1 MINCKS
7 LFFKSGN
14 PAIDNYDF
22 FKRFDTLYDFLTD
35 LLDARISIIKAAKE
49 QNEMATLGDFVLL
62 EEKSINKEKSGNAI
76 KKVKTKAQ
84 ERKIILSQRSVIKNE
99 IKLYDKKDII
109 INAFINKNIYPG
121 DFEKDVYQ
129 DKEPEYEEYIA

>member
-62 EEKSINKEKSGNAI
+62 EEKSINKEKSDFHSTR
-76 KKVKTKAQ
+76 KKNYFITK
-84 ERKIILSQRSVIKNE
+84 EC
-99 IKLYDKKDII
+99 YKK
-109 INAFINKNIYPG
+109 
-121 DFEKDVYQ
+121 
-129 DKEPEYEEYIA
+129 

>member
-84 ERKIILSQRSVIKNE
+84 ERKIILSQKSVIKNE